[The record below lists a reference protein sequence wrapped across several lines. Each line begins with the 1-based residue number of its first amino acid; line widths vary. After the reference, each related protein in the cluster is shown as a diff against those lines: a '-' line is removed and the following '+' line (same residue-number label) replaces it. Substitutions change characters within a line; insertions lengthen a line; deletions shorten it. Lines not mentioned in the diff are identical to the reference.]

1 MIVSMT
7 GFASRTLHL
16 KSATGETTELEI
28 EIKTLNS
35 RFFEPACKMPSNMSM
50 YEMEI
55 IQRLKK
61 KLLRGRIFFTGGTQG
76 YSSKLERMSYSSARV
91 AEYVDAAKSI
101 QKEHGLSDTISVNTI
116 MGLPH
121 VFSTERLPLSD
132 DCVQQFF
139 VEVDAA
145 IDDVVTARTIEGTD
159 LGKDLA
165 TRFSRSHDCLKEIQR
180 VSKDVVEKCKEEI
193 AKDLARVENGET
205 EAKVV
210 LSERYAHLDKVDI
223 HEEVVRFESHLQ
235 RIDELIVA
243 DITEKGR
250 KLDFTLQELM
260 REINTITAKCSS
272 FEISSQAVDI
282 KVELEKAREQVQNVV

>member
-1 MIVSMT
+1 MT

-16 KSATGETTELEI
+16 KSASGETTELEI

-50 YEMEI
+50 YEMEV

-61 KLLRGRIFFTGGTQG
+61 KLFRGRIFFTVRTQG
-76 YSSKLERMSYSSARV
+76 YSSMLERMSYSPARV
-91 AEYVDAAKSI
+91 AEYVEASKSI
-101 QKEHGLSDTISVNTI
+101 RRLHTLEGNLSVTSVMT
-116 MGLPH
+116 LPH

-132 DCVQQFF
+132 ELVQQFF
-139 VEVDAA
+139 TEVDAA
-145 IDDVVTARTIEGTD
+145 IEDVLAARQIEGAD
-159 LGKDLA
+159 LGKDLK
-165 TRFSRSHDCLKEIQR
+165 TRFERSHTCLKEIQR
-180 VSKDVVEKCKEEI
+180 VSQDVVAKCKDEI

-205 EAKVV
+205 EVKVV
-210 LSERYAHLDKVDI
+210 LSERYAHLDKIDI

-235 RIDELIVA
+235 RIHDVIIA
-243 DITEKGR
+243 DTPEKGR